1 MSRGERPVQF
11 ADPGERSA
19 EFVDA
24 DNDHCRRPT
33 EDDDTVRGLQ

>member
-1 MSRGERPVQF
+1 MSGGERTGQC
-11 ADPGERSA
+11 ADPGERFA